1 MKRKFPTLWII
12 AVLTYVFLYGPILL
26 MIALSFNRSP
36 ISARWTG
43 FTTLWYR
50 KLAQD
55 QDILRSARYSVI
67 IAIATTLIATALG
80 TLAALALSRRHI
92 PARAATLAVLY
103 LPIVIPE
110 IVLGCALL
118 TFFATTRWQLSLWT
132 VLAAHVSFSISYV
145 AVIVRARLAGFD
157 RSLEEAALDLG
168 AKPLGMF
175 TRVKLP
181 LMLPGIVAGALLV
194 FTVSVDDYVVTS
206 FVAGTDSTTL
216 PLRIAS
222 MVKTGL
228 TPEVNAVSTL
238 LLAGT
243 IILVVVAQYLIQGN
257 RLNTRERS

>member
-1 MKRKFPTLWII
+1 VKTKSPALLTI
-12 AVLTYVFLYGPILL
+12 AIFTYLFLYGPILL
-26 MIALSFNRSP
+26 MIALSFNKSP

-43 FTTLWYR
+43 FTTLWYN

-55 QDILRSARYSVI
+55 EDILRSARYSVI
-67 IAIATTLIATALG
+67 IATATTFIATTVG
-80 TLAALALSRRHI
+80 TLAALALSRRYT
-92 PARAATLAVLY
+92 PARAPTIAVLY

-118 TFFATTRWQLSLWT
+118 TFFAMTRWQLSLWT

-157 RSLEEAALDLG
+157 RSLEEAAMDLG

-181 LMLPGIVAGALLV
+181 LMLPGIIAGALLV
-194 FTVSVDDYVVTS
+194 FTVSVDDYVITS
-206 FVAGTDSTTL
+206 FVAGTGSTTL

-238 LLAGT
+238 LLIT
-243 IILVVVAQYLIQGN
+243 TVILVAIAQRLIQPKN
-257 RLNTRERS
+257 IRN